1 MERTPLGNNIQNT
14 AWHHYH
20 IIRIGVLIFRF
31 DFLTDGINMGEFLL
45 HLLGLQFNILLLAFE
60 HQIIM
65 APPQL
70 SGAIYDLIIYIHVQ
84 FLCHGKII
92 LPCTQYLMA
101 VSPERWHL
109 TPHIVIDLHHAHA
122 VGNELD
128 IPGLNILLI
137 HPQKDIIRDFPA
149 GALFILQPPQQITAS
164 IMEPKALKPSAV
176 KSQGFDQAP
185 CTTVFDKFTDRSAGT
200 ETFSGKLRQAR
211 LADLFHLRY
220 PFEHSQIFFRINA
233 FLLPNPVDQPC
244 ASKFLLFQ
252 SWQCFAIDPSIMR
265 TRPVVRT
272 GGSGNPTHIAL
283 LIQPPIVGSWFS
295 FPVINRAPDFLAIK
309 LGIWKAFFSVC
320 PVSLKFTNY
329 KANFASLDQ
338 VGKMFFCLHIPRSS
352 IGFEYHRMA
361 ATTTAAFL
369 IVMWMYLDRYFL
381 FAVGTIT
388 CFGAALFVVVVNV
401 ILPDG
406 NLIHPSTPVLR
417 KFRHL
422 FHIFIPWISF
432 PPVPL
437 FELFIAHIPLK
448 LQDGLY
454 RFFINVQICLYRCLI
469 FLADPV
475 GFGIP
480 VLPLPVQSVQLG
492 FAPFLYQAVIGNK
505 LPLFFIQIHF
515 IGRITPIQAKML
527 WEKESHLQYS
537 ILFDTSQ
544 IGIIL
549 TDFPNISV
557 VSFFLSWQV

>member
-1 MERTPLGNNIQNT
+1 
-14 AWHHYH
+14 
-20 IIRIGVLIFRF
+20 
-31 DFLTDGINMGEFLL
+31 MGEFLL

-60 HQIIM
+60 HQIIV
-65 APPQL
+65 APPQF

-92 LPCTQYLMA
+92 LPGTQYLMA
-101 VSPERWHL
+101 VSPEGWHL
-109 TPHIVIDLHHAHA
+109 TPYIVIDLHHAHA
-122 VGNELD
+122 VSNELD
-128 IPGLNILLI
+128 IPGANVLLT
-137 HPQKDIIRDFPA
+137 HPQKDIIWDFPV

-252 SWQCFAIDPSIMR
+252 SWQRFAIDPSIMR

-283 LIQPPIVGSWFS
+283 LIQPPIVGSWLPFL
-295 FPVINRAPDFLAIK
+295 VINRAPDFLAIK
-309 LGIWKAFFSVC
+309 SGVWKAFFSVC

-406 NLIHPSTPVLR
+406 NLIHPAVPVLG
-417 KFRHL
+417 KLRHL
-422 FHIFIPWISF
+422 FHILIPWISF

-437 FELFIAHIPLK
+437 FELFLTHIPLK
-448 LQDGLY
+448 LPDCLY
-454 RFFINVQICLYRCLI
+454 RFFIDVQICLYRCLI

-480 VLPLPVQSVQLG
+480 VSALPVQSVQFGLT
-492 FAPFLYQAVIGNK
+492 PFLVQAIISNK

-515 IGRITPIQAKML
+515 VSWAIPVYAKML
-527 WEKESHLQYS
+527 WEKESHLQYP
-537 ILFDTSQ
+537 ILRDASQ
-544 IGIIL
+544 VNIIL
-549 TDFPNISV
+549 TNLLNISV
-557 VSFFLSWQV
+557 GDFFFSWQV

>member
-1 MERTPLGNNIQNT
+1 
-14 AWHHYH
+14 
-20 IIRIGVLIFRF
+20 
-31 DFLTDGINMGEFLL
+31 
-45 HLLGLQFNILLLAFE
+45 
-60 HQIIM
+60 
-65 APPQL
+65 
-70 SGAIYDLIIYIHVQ
+70 
-84 FLCHGKII
+84 
-92 LPCTQYLMA
+92 
-101 VSPERWHL
+101 
-109 TPHIVIDLHHAHA
+109 
-122 VGNELD
+122 
-128 IPGLNILLI
+128 
-137 HPQKDIIRDFPA
+137 
-149 GALFILQPPQQITAS
+149 
-164 IMEPKALKPSAV
+164 MEPKALKPSAV

-252 SWQCFAIDPSIMR
+252 SWQRFAIDPSIMR

-283 LIQPPIVGSWFS
+283 LIQPPIVGSWLPFL
-295 FPVINRAPDFLAIK
+295 VINRAPDFLAIK
-309 LGIWKAFFSVC
+309 SGVWKAFFSVC

-406 NLIHPSTPVLR
+406 NLIHPAVPVLG
-417 KFRHL
+417 KLRHL
-422 FHIFIPWISF
+422 FHILIPWISF

-437 FELFIAHIPLK
+437 FELFLTHIPLK
-448 LQDGLY
+448 LPDCLY
-454 RFFINVQICLYRCLI
+454 RFFIDVQICLYRCLI

-475 GFGIP
+475 GFDIP
-480 VLPLPVQSVQLG
+480 VSALPVQSVQFGLT
-492 FAPFLYQAVIGNK
+492 PFLVQAIISNK

-515 IGRITPIQAKML
+515 VSWAIPVYAKML
-527 WEKESHLQYS
+527 WEKESHLQYP
-537 ILFDTSQ
+537 ILRDASQ
-544 IGIIL
+544 VNIIL
-549 TDFPNISV
+549 TNLLNISV
-557 VSFFLSWQV
+557 GDFFFSWQV

>member
-1 MERTPLGNNIQNT
+1 
-14 AWHHYH
+14 
-20 IIRIGVLIFRF
+20 
-31 DFLTDGINMGEFLL
+31 
-45 HLLGLQFNILLLAFE
+45 
-60 HQIIM
+60 
-65 APPQL
+65 
-70 SGAIYDLIIYIHVQ
+70 
-84 FLCHGKII
+84 
-92 LPCTQYLMA
+92 
-101 VSPERWHL
+101 
-109 TPHIVIDLHHAHA
+109 
-122 VGNELD
+122 
-128 IPGLNILLI
+128 
-137 HPQKDIIRDFPA
+137 
-149 GALFILQPPQQITAS
+149 
-164 IMEPKALKPSAV
+164 
-176 KSQGFDQAP
+176 
-185 CTTVFDKFTDRSAGT
+185 
-200 ETFSGKLRQAR
+200 
-211 LADLFHLRY
+211 
-220 PFEHSQIFFRINA
+220 
-233 FLLPNPVDQPC
+233 
-244 ASKFLLFQ
+244 
-252 SWQCFAIDPSIMR
+252 MR

-283 LIQPPIVGSWFS
+283 LIQPPIVGSWLPFL
-295 FPVINRAPDFLAIK
+295 VINRAPDFLAIK
-309 LGIWKAFFSVC
+309 SGVWKAFFSVC

-527 WEKESHLQYS
+527 WEKESHLQYP

>member
-1 MERTPLGNNIQNT
+1 
-14 AWHHYH
+14 
-20 IIRIGVLIFRF
+20 
-31 DFLTDGINMGEFLL
+31 
-45 HLLGLQFNILLLAFE
+45 
-60 HQIIM
+60 
-65 APPQL
+65 
-70 SGAIYDLIIYIHVQ
+70 
-84 FLCHGKII
+84 
-92 LPCTQYLMA
+92 
-101 VSPERWHL
+101 
-109 TPHIVIDLHHAHA
+109 
-122 VGNELD
+122 
-128 IPGLNILLI
+128 
-137 HPQKDIIRDFPA
+137 
-149 GALFILQPPQQITAS
+149 
-164 IMEPKALKPSAV
+164 
-176 KSQGFDQAP
+176 
-185 CTTVFDKFTDRSAGT
+185 
-200 ETFSGKLRQAR
+200 
-211 LADLFHLRY
+211 
-220 PFEHSQIFFRINA
+220 
-233 FLLPNPVDQPC
+233 
-244 ASKFLLFQ
+244 
-252 SWQCFAIDPSIMR
+252 
-265 TRPVVRT
+265 
-272 GGSGNPTHIAL
+272 
-283 LIQPPIVGSWFS
+283 
-295 FPVINRAPDFLAIK
+295 
-309 LGIWKAFFSVC
+309 
-320 PVSLKFTNY
+320 
-329 KANFASLDQ
+329 
-338 VGKMFFCLHIPRSS
+338 MFFCLHIPRSS